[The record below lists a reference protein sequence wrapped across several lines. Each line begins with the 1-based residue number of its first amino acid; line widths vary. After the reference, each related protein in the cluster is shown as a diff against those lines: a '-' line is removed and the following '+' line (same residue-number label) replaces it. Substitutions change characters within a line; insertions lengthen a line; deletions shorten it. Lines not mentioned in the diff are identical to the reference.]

1 MKNKKKILNVLQSVR
16 TLDDSVIALTQ
27 KLLKTQE
34 SPVTREEI
42 VYDVVKDPGVA
53 KCPECDKVWVMWHP
67 EQMRY
72 CPGCGRMVNFKYIV

>member
-27 KLLKTQE
+27 ELLKRQE
-34 SPVTREEI
+34 SSKEI
-42 VYDVVKDPGVA
+42 VNDVVKGPSVA
-53 KCPECDKVWVMWHP
+53 MCPECYKVWIMLHP

-72 CPGCGRMVNFKYIV
+72 CPGCGKMVNFQYIV